1 MAEFNKKTIAGW
13 IVLQTA
19 LNTPMPAYADGTT
32 TIAPPS
38 GTISYTTFLQG
49 VKEHLI
55 DRVRID
61 PTGRTAEFLNVDGA
75 KGAVNLFN
83 DPNLLKILQENQI
96 DLSVIPNDPGNPI
109 FGVLQ
114 SLSFPFFF
122 LAGLFLLSRRNGGMP
137 GGNDPNNPFNIGKSK
152 AKVQMEPDTGVDFGQ
167 VAGVDEAKEELTE
180 VVDFLKDPSRYT
192 SLGAKIPRG
201 VLLIGPP
208 GTGKTLLAKA
218 VAGEAGVPFFS
229 ISASEFIEMFVGV
242 GASRV
247 RDLFE
252 QAKKNAPCIVFI
264 DELDSVG
271 RQRAQGIGMGN
282 DEREQTINQLLT
294 EMDGFEGNKG
304 VIVLAATN
312 IPEVLDKALLRPGRF
327 DRQVNV
333 ALPDLKGRET
343 ILGVHAKG
351 KKLADSVSL
360 KDVAKRCLGM
370 SGADLANVL
379 NEAAILGA
387 RDQKKEITEK
397 EIYNAIDRI

>member
-1 MAEFNKKTIAGW
+1 MFSEWNKKLIAGW
-13 IVLQTA
+13 IAIDTMT
-19 LNTPMPAYADGTT
+19 NTTLPAYADDIISKATMT
-32 TIAPPS
+32 APA
-38 GTISYTTFLQG
+38 GTISYTTFLEG
-49 VKEHLI
+49 VRQHLI
-55 DRVRID
+55 ERVRID

-75 KGAVNLFN
+75 RGQVNLFN

-96 DLSVIPNDPGNPI
+96 DLSVIPQQADNPI

-114 SLSFPFFF
+114 SLAFPLFI
-122 LAGLFLLSRRNGGMP
+122 LGGLVLLSRRAQGGP
-137 GGNDPNNPFNIGKSK
+137 GGGGDPNNPFNIGKSK
-152 AKVQMEPDTGVDFGQ
+152 AKVQMEPDTGVTFTD
-167 VAGVDEAKEELTE
+167 VAGVDEAKEELAE

-192 SLGAKIPRG
+192 ELGAKIPRG
-201 VLLIGPP
+201 ALLIGPP

-271 RQRAQGIGMGN
+271 RQRAQGVGMGN

-304 VIVLAATN
+304 VIVLGATN

-327 DRQVNV
+327 DRQ
-333 ALPDLKGRET
+333 
-343 ILGVHAKG
+343 I
-351 KKLADSVSL
+351 
-360 KDVAKRCLGM
+360 
-370 SGADLANVL
+370 
-379 NEAAILGA
+379 
-387 RDQKKEITEK
+387 
-397 EIYNAIDRI
+397 